1 MDLYFFVKKY
11 RLQIKMVNIY
21 KKNIKKKC
29 KIPLNLVLLEKID
42 KWLLWKLLCL

>member
-21 KKNIKKKC
+21 KKNIKKKVQNSFESRTFG
-29 KIPLNLVLLEKID
+29 KD
-42 KWLLWKLLCL
+42 R